1 MFFDSD
7 GSAGLF
13 SLISCCYGLCVL
25 FVLCRCL
32 SVVTQTLKRRRILAH
47 RLEPCIAEADAKK
60 KAGRWRSKSVHKGER
75 SKTVGWV
82 IFLWF
87 FGTARLACLFWLARS
102 CCSVLPALLFGPC
115 LPWAVCLFCL
125 LVWLLVLC
133 VWLLGASGCWSPLCF

>member
-32 SVVTQTLKRRRILAH
+32 SVLTQTLKRRRILAH

-60 KAGRWRSKSVHKGER
+60 SWSLAFQVGTQGRKKQNRGL
-75 SKTVGWV
+75 GN
-82 IFLWF
+82 IFIVFWHCLLGLSF
-87 FGTARLACLFWLARS
+87 LAC
-102 CCSVLPALLFGPC
+102 SVML
-115 LPWAVCLFCL
+115 
-125 LVWLLVLC
+125 
-133 VWLLGASGCWSPLCF
+133 